1 MATTKKATLL
11 IQNIGQLVT
20 MQGPFPRIG
29 GAMNDL
35 GLIRNAAISVAGEE
49 ILAVGESDKVVGQT
63 TLAQGCKVVDAE
75 GGVVTP
81 GLIDPHTHPVFS
93 KTRED
98 EFEMRL
104 QGKKYMEIAQTGGGI
119 RRSVRDLRESPKA
132 LLLEKARRRL
142 DRFLELGVTTIEA
155 KSGYGLSLE
164 SEIKQLE
171 VIHELH
177 EVHAVDLVPTF
188 LGAHEFP
195 DEYSTDHEGYLE
207 LLIREMIPAVAAAR
221 LAVFCDIFC
230 EDGVFTNEQS
240 QRIQL
245 AAKQHGLKLKFHAD
259 ELASTGGAELAAS
272 LGATSADHL
281 VFISDA
287 GIRALAE
294 AGTAA
299 VLLPGTTYSLGSKQY
314 APARK
319 MIEEGVV
326 VALSTDCNPGS
337 NYSESL
343 PMMMSLAAVHMKLT
357 AAEALSAVTVNAAYA
372 IGNPGNIGVI
382 EPGKQADL
390 VVWEMDDYREFP
402 YHYGVNLAQTVIK
415 RGKVAVSRG

>member
-1 MATTKKATLL
+1 MPTNKKATLL
-11 IQNIGQLVT
+11 IKNIGQLVT
-20 MQGPFPRIG
+20 MQGPFPRLG
-29 GAMNDL
+29 SAMNEL
-35 GLIRNAAISVAGEE
+35 GLIKHGAVAVAGDE

-63 TLAQGCKVVDAE
+63 TLAQGCLVVDAE

-81 GLIDPHTHPVFS
+81 GLIDPHTHPIFAA
-93 KTRED
+93 TRED

-104 QGKKYMEIAQTGGGI
+104 QGKSYMEIARAGGGI
-119 RRSVRDLRESPKA
+119 RRSVRDLRETPKST
-132 LLLEKARRRL
+132 LLQKGKKRL
-142 DRFLELGVTTIEA
+142 DRFLEVGVTTIEA

-177 EVHAVDLVPTF
+177 EIHPVDLIPTF

-195 DEYSTDHEGYLE
+195 EEYDHDREAYVE
-207 LLIREMIPAVAAAR
+207 LLIREMIPAVAAGN
-221 LAVFCDIFC
+221 LAIFSDIFC
-230 EDGVFTNEQS
+230 EEGVFTNEQS

-245 AAKQHGLKLKFHAD
+245 AARQHGLKLKFHAD

-319 MIEEGVV
+319 MIEDGVV

-357 AAEALSAVTVNAAYA
+357 AAEAISAVTVNAAYA
-372 IGNPGNIGVI
+372 VGNPGNIGVI
-382 EPGKQADL
+382 ESGKHADM
-390 VVWEMDDYREFP
+390 VIWDMADYREFP
-402 YHYGVNLAQTVIK
+402 YHYGVNLARVVIK
-415 RGKVAVSRG
+415 RGKVAASRS